1 MPGVRLT
8 ADQRLVIERAY
19 LAGLPQATIAALVD
33 KHPSTISRELRRA
46 GSFGTRSPRGR
57 TVRDGGR
64 GYRVKYSAKW
74 SQREAARKARRPKA
88 RRLDHAPLR
97 EKVWELLRANSIGC
111 CISMTR

>member
-19 LAGLPQATIAALVD
+19 LAGLPQATIAALVG

-46 GSFGTRSPRGR
+46 GSFGTRSPRARSARG
-57 TVRDGGR
+57 GGR

-97 EKVWELLRANSIGC
+97 EKVWELLRANWSPEQIAA
-111 CISMTR
+111 